1 MPKKRTSAGEI
12 IQCLRLV
19 ELEQSK
25 GSSLKKAVHKVGVSY
40 QTIVRWRREYGGLKL
55 SQARRLKELEKENS
69 RLKRV
74 VADQALD
81 IAILK
86 DVNSGKY

>member
-1 MPKKRTSAGEI
+1 M
-12 IQCLRLV
+12 Q
-19 ELEQSK
+19 
-25 GSSLKKAVHKVGVSY
+25 GSWDHRADLLSV
-40 QTIVRWRREYGGLKL
+40 RREYGGLGVD
-55 SQARRLKELEKENS
+55 QAKRLKTLEAENA

-86 DVNSGKY
+86 ESTQGTF

>member
-1 MPKKRTSAGEI
+1 MPKKRYSAEEI
-12 IQCLRLV
+12 IQRLRQV

-25 GSSLKKAVHKVGVSY
+25 GSSLQKAVHKVGVSY

-81 IAILK
+81 IAMLK
-86 DVNSGKY
+86 DVNTGKY

>member
-1 MPKKRTSAGEI
+1 MPKKRYSAEEI

-19 ELEQSK
+19 EVEQSR
-25 GSSLKKAVHKVGVSY
+25 GLSLKKAVHKVRVSY

-55 SQARRLKELEKENS
+55 SQARRLKELEKENN

-81 IAILK
+81 IVILK
-86 DVNSGKY
+86 DVNTGKY

>member
-1 MPKKRTSAGEI
+1 MPKKRYSVEEI
-12 IQCLRLV
+12 IQHLRTI

-25 GSSLKKAVHKVGVSY
+25 GFSLKRAVQKVGVSY
-40 QTIVRWRREYGGLKL
+40 QTIIRWRREYGGLKI

-69 RLKRV
+69 RLKRL

-86 DVNSGKY
+86 DVSSGKF

>member
-1 MPKKRTSAGEI
+1 MPKKRYSAEEI
-12 IQCLRLV
+12 IQRLRQV

-25 GSSLKKAVHKVGVSY
+25 GSSLKGAVHKVGVSY

-81 IAILK
+81 IAMLK
-86 DVNSGKY
+86 DVNTGKY

>member
-1 MPKKRTSAGEI
+1 MPKKRYSAEEI

-19 ELEQSK
+19 EVEQSR
-25 GSSLKKAVHKVGVSY
+25 GLSLKKAVHKVGVSY

-55 SQARRLKELEKENS
+55 SQARRLKELEKENN

-81 IAILK
+81 IVILK
-86 DVNSGKY
+86 DVNTGKY

>member
-1 MPKKRTSAGEI
+1 MPKKRYSAEEI
-12 IQCLRLV
+12 IQHLRLV
-19 ELEQSK
+19 EVEQSK
-25 GSSLKKAVHKVGVSY
+25 GLSLKKAVHKVGVSY

-55 SQARRLKELEKENS
+55 SQARRLKDLEKENN